1 MNPVGDHSRAVWL
14 DGGAAPGWERPVLA
28 ACTVED
34 PSLSWDGHRVL
45 RHAHG
50 RTEVVG
56 TDPFDA
62 LEAELAAE
70 GGDWYGWFGHA
81 SNTDFPARPGTS
93 VPEAVWMRPSL
104 HLDLPHPVATR
115 PGTAAP
121 PVPPVPPWYRR
132 AFDQVQARLHA
143 GDSYEVNLTARF
155 RGPGPGDPWQVL
167 DRLRSTNAAPFSGLV
182 AHDVDGARGWLVSSS
197 PEQYLHLSGRH
208 LRTRP
213 IKGTGPRGATPA
225 EDAALAEQLRR
236 DPKIRAE
243 NLMIT
248 DLLRNDVAQ
257 VSEPGSVHVPEL
269 MAVEA
274 HPSVHQVVTT
284 VAGTLQPHVGTVAA
298 VRALFPPGSMT
309 GAPKLRTVQIIEQT
323 EATPRGV
330 YSGAWG
336 RISPDGADL
345 AVVIRSLTTAGS
357 GTWEW
362 GTGGG
367 ITVDSDVE
375 SEWAELC
382 WKAQRIE
389 AALGVIDQP

>member
-1 MNPVGDHSRAVWL
+1 MNPIGAHARAVWL

-28 ACTVED
+28 ACTAAD
-34 PSLSWDGHRVL
+34 PSLTWDGHQMV

-50 RTEVVG
+50 RREVVG

-62 LEAELAAE
+62 LEEALAVE
-70 GGDWYGWFGHA
+70 GGDWFGWFGHA
-81 SNTDFPARPGTS
+81 SNTDFPARPGSS

-104 HLDLPHPVATR
+104 RLELPPPLATR
-115 PGTAAP
+115 PGPPAP
-121 PVPPVPPWYRR
+121 PVPSVPDWYRR
-132 AFDQVQARLHA
+132 AFDAVQERLQA

-155 RGPGPGDPWQVL
+155 AGPGPGDPWQVL
-167 DRLRSTNAAPFSGLV
+167 DRLRSTNAAPFSGIV
-182 AHDVDGARGWLVSSS
+182 AHDVAGARGWLVSSS
-197 PEQYLHLSGRH
+197 PEQYLHLAGRH

-225 EDAALAEQLRR
+225 EDAAVVEQLRR

-248 DLLRNDVAQ
+248 DLLRNDVAR
-257 VSEPGSVHVPEL
+257 VSEPGSVQVPEL
-269 MAVEA
+269 MALEA

-284 VAGTLQPHVGTVAA
+284 VTGTLQAGVSTLDA

-309 GAPKLRTVQIIEQT
+309 GAPKLRTVEVIEQV

-330 YSGAWG
+330 YAGAWG
-336 RISPDGADL
+336 RISPAGADL
-345 AVVIRSLTTAGS
+345 AVVIRSLTTDGS
-357 GTWEW
+357 GRWEW

-382 WKAQRIE
+382 WKAQRIS
-389 AALGVIDQP
+389 AALH